1 MDRTNRMSR
10 FRVFVQEL
18 LWFICYRII
27 FRNWFSRVIVQELLR
42 FIHSGSRFLG
52 VHVWLSYK
60 ICYGLSCYAKRVIKN
75 TDKVI
80 VQNLLWFIPSI
91 ALTSFIVTSVIV
103 QNLLWFIPL

>member
-80 VQNLLWFIPSI
+80 VQNLLWFICSNTNLYVDDN
-91 ALTSFIVTSVIV
+91 AVIV
-103 QNLLWFIPL
+103 QNLLWFIL

>member
-60 ICYGLSCYAKRVIKN
+60 ICYGLSAEELKDV
-75 TDKVI
+75 
-80 VQNLLWFIPSI
+80 
-91 ALTSFIVTSVIV
+91 AEE
-103 QNLLWFIPL
+103 